1 MKTSRADAAAVPIF
15 SHGEIGSETASAR
28 AFPSATWERG
38 RKIADALVIPLRSL
52 CSFAAKSIAVFVVA
66 FAGLI
71 ALVPKPHL
79 LDETSFSPCYVD
91 RNGKLLRLVLADD
104 DRYRVYM
111 PLEKISPELVEMTLL
126 HEDRYFHEHA
136 GFNPIALVRASW
148 ADLRGQGKLLG
159 ASTITMQLARLHYHL
174 NTRTVFGKLAQIVAA
189 IHLECHCSKHEILE
203 AYLNLAPYGRN
214 IEGVGAAS
222 LIYFEKEPA
231 ELSPVEAMTL
241 AVIPQSPARRS
252 PGTGAHDAA
261 LEKARGVL
269 LTQWL
274 GSHPED
280 ARLRGVLAM
289 PLQMK
294 LPRDLPFRA
303 PHLVEEMMQGN
314 TSPRAETRLA
324 LDLPTQEVLER
335 EMTEYLAMRAPDGFK
350 NASALLIDYRTM
362 EVRAAVGSAGFGRA
376 DIHGQV
382 DGLRAQRSPGSA
394 LKPFIYALAM
404 DEGLI
409 HPNSLLK
416 DAPASF
422 DGYDPENF
430 DHNFAG
436 PIRAKD
442 ALVQSRNVPA
452 VDLESRLDSGR
463 NLYTLLRDAGVRRLQ
478 PEEHYGLTIALGSAE
493 VSPEEV
499 GTLYAMLANRGVWR
513 PLRRT
518 VEEPVVPG
526 VKLLSP
532 EASWLTLDMLK
543 DAVRPDAVNMP
554 RLVTEARPVAWKTG
568 TSFAFRDA
576 WSAGVFDNYVLVV
589 WVGNFDG
596 AENPEFVGRTAAAP
610 LLFRIVD
617 ALRARES
624 TPVETCFT
632 RTPDLNLRQVDL
644 CAISGMIAGPNCPQT
659 VKGWFIPGVSPI
671 AACDV
676 HRRVWIDNATGLRL
690 SAAPEDPNSA
700 HAEVCEFWPSDL
712 EKLFRAAG
720 IPRLGPPATVAPR
733 GPAMIAS
740 DPDAAKGPCIVS
752 PKKGLIYH
760 MRVGAAGDE
769 VLNLEAT
776 ADTNRE
782 ELHWFVDATYLGVSE
797 PSAAL
802 LWKMAPGKHLIR
814 AVDEAGRAD
823 AREILVTA
831 VE

>member
-1 MKTSRADAAAVPIF
+1 M
-15 SHGEIGSETASAR
+15 
-28 AFPSATWERG
+28 G
-38 RKIADALVIPLRSL
+38 RV
-52 CSFAAKSIAVFVVA
+52 
-66 FAGLI
+66 GLI
-71 ALVPKPHL
+71 GRLYPWGRVLLGFCLAAGAVVALVPKPHL
-79 LDETSFSPCYVD
+79 LDETSFSPCFVD
-91 RNGKLLRLVLADD
+91 RNGKLLRLGLAED
-104 DRYRVYM
+104 DRYRVYV
-111 PLEKISPELVEMTLL
+111 PLEKISPQLVEMTLL
-126 HEDRYFHEHA
+126 HEDRYFREHA

-148 ADLRGQGKLLG
+148 ADARGQGRLLG

-174 NTRTVFGKLAQIVAA
+174 NTRTVAGKFTQIVAA

-222 LIYFEKEPA
+222 LIYFGKEPG

-252 PGTGAHDAA
+252 PGTAVHDAA
-261 LEKARGVL
+261 LVKARDL
-269 LTQWL
+269 LLSQWL
-274 GSHPED
+274 GAHPED
-280 ARLRGVLAM
+280 ERLRGVLAM
-289 PLQMK
+289 PLEMK

-303 PHLVEEMMQGN
+303 PHLVEEMLQGDAA
-314 TSPRAETRLA
+314 PRAETKLA
-324 LDLPTQEVLER
+324 LDLPTQELLER
-335 EMTEYLAMRAPDGFK
+335 ELAAYLAMRAPDGFK

-362 EVRAAVGSAGFGRA
+362 EIRAAVGSADFRNA
-376 DIHGQV
+376 SIHGQV

-394 LKPFIYALAM
+394 LKPFIYGLAM

-409 HPNSLLK
+409 HPNSLLR
-416 DAPASF
+416 DAPESF

-436 PIRAKD
+436 PVRARD

-452 VDLESRLDSGR
+452 VDLESRLDPQR
-463 NLYTLLRDAGVRRLQ
+463 NLYTLLRDAGIRRLQ
-478 PEEHYGLTIALGSAE
+478 PESYYGLTIALGSAE
-493 VSPEEV
+493 VSPEEI

-518 VEEPVVPG
+518 LDESQEAG
-526 VKLLSP
+526 TRLLSP
-532 EASWLTLDMLK
+532 ESSWLTLDMLK

-554 RLVTEARPVAWKTG
+554 RLATESRPVAWKTG
-568 TSFAFRDA
+568 TSFSYRDA
-576 WSAGVFDNYVLVV
+576 WSAGVFDHYVLVV

-596 AENPEFVGRTAAAP
+596 TENPEFVGRTAAAP
-610 LLFRIVD
+610 LLFRMVD
-617 ALRARES
+617 ALRAREPA
-624 TPVETCFT
+624 PVVTCFT

-644 CAISGMIAGPNCPQT
+644 CAVSGMIAGPNCAEK

-676 HRRVWIDNATGLRL
+676 HRKIWIDDATGLRL
-690 SAAPEDPNSA
+690 SAAPENPAMA

-720 IPRLGPPATVAPR
+720 VPRVGPPAL
-733 GPAMIAS
+733 IAS
-740 DPDAAKGPCIVS
+740 GGGAAPVSTSEAGNGPRIVS
-752 PKKGLIYH
+752 PKNGLTYH
-760 MRVGAAGDE
+760 VRVGAQDEE
-769 VLNLEAT
+769 VLDLEAT
-776 ADTNRE
+776 AETSRGQ
-782 ELHWFVDATYLGVSE
+782 LHWFVDATYLGVSQ

-802 LWKMAPGKHLIR
+802 LWKMAPGKHVIR

-823 AREILVTA
+823 SREILVTA